1 LVVTPLTVTRSLIGV
16 PTATLAG
23 GVVVEMS
30 RVRVITEGCT
40 SENSSD
46 LPRVTDTGSLMDSSD
61 VMSAA

>member
-1 LVVTPLTVTRSLIGV
+1 M
-16 PTATLAG
+16 
-23 GVVVEMS
+23 VVEMS

-61 VMSAA
+61 VMSVV